1 MLFSSS
7 AQDPEFVAGIIK
19 HVSSAHLT
27 ISFPARVGLR
37 SAAVIK
43 YDGGPIPD
51 PCIILAVTV
60 ATEDVTYIAILG
72 TVHAPSEKAC
82 NPVVYVICHVK
93 FGNFFHQ
100 RLMAHRVKIALEKS
114 KAKTWT

>member
-51 PCIILAVTV
+51 PCIILAVSV
-60 ATEDVTYIAILG
+60 ATEDVTLPYLVQCMCPVRKLAIQLHLFSVMSSLA
-72 TVHAPSEKAC
+72 TFS
-82 NPVVYVICHVK
+82 I
-93 FGNFFHQ
+93 NF
-100 RLMAHRVKIALEKS
+100 
-114 KAKTWT
+114 